1 MAWSGPPPLDPPP
14 ADIIAA
20 YRAYLA
26 ANARADAA
34 AARWPAPQPAGAWHI
49 PVTDELRALTQHT
62 ATEAYYAGLK
72 VWQHPWYWTAQNRAE
87 ADRLLDAAVAA
98 GPGHD
103 EAAPP
108 DG

>member
-14 ADIIAA
+14 ADIVDA
-20 YRAYLA
+20 YRAYLE

-34 AARWPAPQPAGAWHI
+34 AARWPAPQTSGAWHI
-49 PVTDELRALTQHT
+49 PVTDELRALTQQT
-62 ATEAYYAGLK
+62 AVEAYRAGLR
-72 VWQHPWYWTAQNRAE
+72 VWQHPWYWNAQNRAE
-87 ADRLLDAAVAA
+87 AVRLLDAAVA

-108 DG
+108 EG